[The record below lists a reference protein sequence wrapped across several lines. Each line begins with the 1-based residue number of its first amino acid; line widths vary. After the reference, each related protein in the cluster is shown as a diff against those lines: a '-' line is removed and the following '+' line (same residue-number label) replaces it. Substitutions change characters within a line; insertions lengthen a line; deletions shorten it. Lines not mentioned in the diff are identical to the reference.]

1 MKNESTAGRKERVWV
16 VDRIEL
22 GIAVLVGD
30 DDVLSEDV
38 PMAVLPPAVREGT
51 VLRVPEV
58 RGQSAWRFSVVDD
71 EARRERLREMEE
83 VLKDLRRRDPGG
95 DVVL

>member
-1 MKNESTAGRKERVWV
+1 MKNDSTAGRNERVWV
-16 VDRIEL
+16 VDRIESR
-22 GIAVLVGD
+22 IAVLVRD
-30 DDVLSEDV
+30 DDALLEDV
-38 PMAVLPPAVREGT
+38 PMAVLPQGVREGT

-58 RGQSAWRFSVVDD
+58 RGQPAWRSSIVDD

-83 VLKDLRRRDPGG
+83 VLKGLRNRDPGG

>member
-1 MKNESTAGRKERVWV
+1 MKNDSTAGRNERVWV
-16 VDRIEL
+16 VDRIES
-22 GIAVLVGD
+22 GIAVLVRD
-30 DDVLSEDV
+30 DDALSEDV
-38 PMAVLPPAVREGT
+38 PMAVLPPVREGT

-58 RGQSAWRFSVVDD
+58 RSQPAWRSSVVDD

-83 VLKDLRRRDPGG
+83 VLKGLRKRDPGG